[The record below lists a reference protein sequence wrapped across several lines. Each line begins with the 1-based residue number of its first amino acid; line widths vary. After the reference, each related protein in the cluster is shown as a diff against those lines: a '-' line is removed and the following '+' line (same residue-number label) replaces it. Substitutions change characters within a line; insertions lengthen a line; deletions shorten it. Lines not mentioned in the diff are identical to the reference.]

1 MAKSSLSEFVAKYL
15 GTKPA
20 KKSAR
25 AAYEDHRKAKVNAKR
40 A

>member
-1 MAKSSLSEFVAKYL
+1 MAPKSSLSEFVAKYL
-15 GTKPA
+15 GAKPA

-25 AAYEDHRKAKVNAKR
+25 AAYEDHRKEKKR